1 MLWSFKFN
9 LLNVFFR
16 FVDFLYRIFI
26 IVGNEASISWL
37 VTLLEVT
44 CILHPWMVYRPE
56 VVSSWSPYQFLN
68 ALCLV
73 STVTVLI
80 SFVRE
85 AWHHDY
91 HIWTFMRFD
100 VNRIYIIGPG
110 EPLHSTIYYQLYDFQ
125 MHGTSLKVRGECGIC
140 RLNLFIT
147 LNVAWSSIWYS
158 DFIATITCLFRS
170 FIVWSRCY
178 HYDGFN
184 THALCDVIGVACCI
198 FFQFSMLHCLRL
210 LR

>member
-1 MLWSFKFN
+1 MVFQIQSSQCFLSLCWLSLSHFHNRRQRSIHIVTGYSAGSHVHTASVNGIPPWSC
-9 LLNVFFR
+9 VF
-16 FVDFLYRIFI
+16 LI
-26 IVGNEASISWL
+26 SIS
-37 VTLLEVT
+37 VFER
-44 CILHPWMVYRPE
+44 I
-56 VVSSWSPYQFLN
+56 VSSLN
-68 ALCLV
+68 SYRSHKFRPRSLAPWLSYL
-73 STVTVLI
+73 
-80 SFVRE
+80 
-85 AWHHDY
+85 
-91 HIWTFMRFD
+91 D
-100 VNRIYIIGPG
+100 VHEVWCKYIIGPG

-184 THALCDVIGVACCI
+184 THALCDVIGVGCCI